1 MSTPLQPVITK
12 AGLSAIW
19 RQDNTGL
26 AAQITHV
33 VVGTAGYTPV
43 NTQTALRAQVAK
55 IPISDGEKLSETLL
69 HVTALADGPLA
80 IWVREIGFLLSDGT
94 LLAVWSSSG
103 DPLAYKPAGSDLL
116 LAYDLSLTALP
127 PGSVTITST
136 GAGLNLTLS
145 EELAAMATAS
155 IADMLR
161 GLKQQDVVESQ
172 AKLHQLEG
180 AQIANLMDR
189 MRKAEARQ
197 DSDYEGLAEQAAAQ
211 ASASIAGLLRDAA
224 QQEQIEGQEKR
235 RELDGRQ
242 IASLTNRMRQTEE
255 RQAGDY
261 EGLVTAI
268 AVNAMAVVSLQHQIT
283 KATYGA

>member
-1 MSTPLQPVITK
+1 MSTALQPVITK

-19 RQDNTGL
+19 RKDKTGL
-26 AAQITHV
+26 AAEITHV

-55 IPISDGEKLSETLL
+55 FPVSDGEKLSETLL

-94 LLAVWSSSG
+94 LLAVWSSTG
-103 DPLAYKPAGSDLL
+103 DPLAFKPADADLL

-145 EELAAMATAS
+145 EELAALAS
-155 IADMLR
+155 AQIAEMLR
-161 GLKQQDVVESQ
+161 GVQQQDALDSQ

-180 AQIANLMDR
+180 QQIINLMDR
-189 MRKAEARQ
+189 MKAAELRQ
-197 DSDYEGLAEQAAAQ
+197 DADREGL
-211 ASASIAGLLRDAA
+211 L
-224 QQEQIEGQEKR
+224 
-235 RELDGRQ
+235 
-242 IASLTNRMRQTEE
+242 
-255 RQAGDY
+255 
-261 EGLVTAI
+261 TAI
-268 AVNAMAVVSLQHQIT
+268 VANATGLINLQNLFSKT
-283 KATYGA
+283 TLGV

>member
-1 MSTPLQPVITK
+1 MSTALQPVITK

-19 RQDNTGL
+19 RQDNTGV

-55 IPISDGEKLSETLL
+55 FPISDGKKLSTTLL

-94 LLAVWSSSG
+94 LLAVWSSAG
-103 DPLAYKPAGSDLL
+103 DPLAFKPADADLL

-127 PGSVTITST
+127 PDSVTITST

-145 EELAAMATAS
+145 EELAALAS
-155 IADMLR
+155 VQIAEMLR
-161 GLKQQDVVESQ
+161 GVKQQDVLDDQ
-172 AKLHQLEG
+172 ASLHQLEG
-180 AQIANLMDR
+180 QQIVNLMER
-189 MRKAEARQ
+189 MKAVERRQ
-197 DSDYEGLAEQAAAQ
+197 GS
-211 ASASIAGLLRDAA
+211 
-224 QQEQIEGQEKR
+224 
-235 RELDGRQ
+235 
-242 IASLTNRMRQTEE
+242 
-255 RQAGDY
+255 DY

-268 AVNAMAVVSLQHQIT
+268 AANATGLITLQNLFSKT
-283 KATYGA
+283 TLGV

>member
-94 LLAVWSSSG
+94 LLAVWSSAG

-145 EELAAMATAS
+145 EELAALASAS

-161 GLKQQDVVESQ
+161 GLKQRDAIESQ
-172 AKLHQLEG
+172 AKLHQMEG
-180 AQIANLMDR
+180 AQIANLMER

-197 DSDYEGLAEQAAAQ
+197 DSDYEGFAEQAAAQ
-211 ASASIAGLLRDAA
+211 ASAGIAGLLRDAA
-224 QQEQIEGQEKR
+224 QQELIEGQEKR

-261 EGLVTAI
+261 EGVVTAI
-268 AVNAMAVVSLQHQIT
+268 AANAMAVVSLQYQFS
-283 KATYGA
+283 KATYGV